1 MPELPHRSQ
10 VCQLLG
16 DRRACLEQAGQADPV
31 CSGIDADS
39 EQGSVSEDNPPPYL
53 CSENCLGVYTPAVP
67 ALGRLPQKNGHD
79 FKVSQGCTARDFLQ
93 NNKKEVVHLGPGL
106 GARVTAAS
114 EWQAPSSGAQTELGP
129 YGGFKTS

>member
-10 VCQLLG
+10 VCQLLSN
-16 DRRACLEQAGQADPV
+16 RRACLEQAGQADPV

-39 EQGSVSEDNPPPYL
+39 GAGFSEDNPPPYL
-53 CSENCLGVYTPAVP
+53 CSENCLGVYIPAIP

-79 FKVSQGCTARDFLQ
+79 FKISQGCTTRDFLQ
-93 NNKKEVVHLGPGL
+93 NHKKVVHLGSGV
-106 GARVTAAS
+106 GTRVTAQS

-129 YGGFKTS
+129 YGGFKAS